1 MKDFDARWQK
11 CAEEARK
18 APRREDAA
26 PFGFAGRVVAR
37 AFSSKTPSLE
47 EVFGQLAFRMLAGA
61 AAILLLCVVMEA
73 PHLRSSRPL
82 ETNVEDTVAQ
92 LVWSL

>member
-1 MKDFDARWQK
+1 MRDFDARWQE
-11 CAEEARK
+11 CAARARQ
-18 APRREDAA
+18 APRREDSA

-37 AFSSKTPSLE
+37 AFPRQSPSTE

-61 AAILLLCVVMEA
+61 VALLILCTVLEA
-73 PHLRSSRPL
+73 PHLRGARPL
-82 ETNVEDTVAQ
+82 ETGVENAVAQ

>member
-1 MKDFDARWQK
+1 MSDFDTRWQE
-11 CAEEARK
+11 CAARARH
-18 APRREDAA
+18 APTREDTA

-37 AFSSKTPSLE
+37 AFAHPGPSPE

-61 AAILLLCVVMEA
+61 VALLILCTVLEA
-73 PHLRSSRPL
+73 PHLRGSRPL
-82 ETNVEDTVAQ
+82 ETGLENAVAQ

>member
-11 CAEEARK
+11 CAEGARR
-18 APRREDAA
+18 APRREDSV

-37 AFSSKTPSLE
+37 AFSRGGPTQE
-47 EVFGQLAFRMLAGA
+47 EILGQLAFRMLAGA
-61 AAILLLCVVMEA
+61 VAILIFCTVMEA
-73 PHLRSSRPL
+73 PHLRGARPL
-82 ETNVEDTVAQ
+82 ETGVEDTVAQ

>member
-11 CAEEARK
+11 CAEDARK
-18 APRREDAA
+18 APGREDAA
-26 PFGFAGRVVAR
+26 PFGFASRVVAR
-37 AFSSKTPSLE
+37 AFSSKAPSQE

-61 AAILLLCVVMEA
+61 VAILLLCAVMEA
-73 PHLRSSRPL
+73 PHLRGSRPL
-82 ETNVEDTVAQ
+82 ETSVEYTVAQ